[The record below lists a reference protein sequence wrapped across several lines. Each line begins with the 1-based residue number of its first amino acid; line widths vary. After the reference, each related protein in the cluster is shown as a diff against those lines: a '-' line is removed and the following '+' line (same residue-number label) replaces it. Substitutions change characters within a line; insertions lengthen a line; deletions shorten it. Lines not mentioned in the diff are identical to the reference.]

1 MNKVININF
10 QGRVVPI
17 EEPAYEELKKYVES
31 LRQHFAQEE
40 GREEIINDIENR
52 IAELFAEKMKTD
64 TTAFIT
70 AEHVASII
78 VSIGRP
84 DQFDEVAMD
93 EAPASGHSSA
103 NAAPPK
109 ASGAEPRGSLYR
121 DESDKILGGVCS
133 GLASYLRIDSTIVRL
148 VFALLTLGGF
158 GTGFL
163 IYVVLWIVLPSKNLN
178 EVQVTRKLYRNPDQ
192 KVLGGV
198 CSGIASYFNIPVWIP
213 RLVFVLPIAF
223 GFSIFFPFT
232 ASFSGT
238 LFLIYLVLWMV
249 VPKAVTMTE
258 KMEMRG
264 ERVNLEAIKQKV
276 QDELQGVK
284 QTANRFAGEAG
295 PGIKKTGSGLL
306 RLLIGLFKVFFFLVL
321 GVLALGLMAGLFA
334 LFVVGNALMP
344 LQDFLVNSGSIQL
357 YGWGTLLLFFA
368 VPVIGLVVWL
378 IRAITGARKSKALSY
393 TLITLWFAGWVFA
406 VLFVRT
412 ISTEFR
418 RSGVVAEEV
427 SISQPSNGKI
437 KVGFNSPDGRY
448 YPLDVDMLEI
458 DSDDELG
465 GLRISAGG
473 DSLLMSNIKI
483 RLVKS
488 SDDSFHVK
496 IIRRARASSSM
507 LAEQA
512 AEKISFSVQQAD
524 SLLTLPLGF
533 PIDKNTGFRNQQVV
547 MELSIP
553 VGKEVYVDGRA
564 DELDWYTVR
573 GGGKGLVIELDN
585 DADEGYWRT
594 GVWYIMNESGIRK
607 KYPDQEAVE
616 DRIKDIKKEIREGL
630 KKERINLEK
639 LELNIRE
646 GDTTVN
652 VKIQI

>member
-10 QGRVVPI
+10 QGRVIPI

-52 IAELFAEKMKTD
+52 IAELFGEKMKTG
-64 TTAFIT
+64 TTEFIT
-70 AEHVASII
+70 GEHVAAII
-78 VSIGRP
+78 ASIGRP
-84 DQFDEVAMD
+84 EQFDEVVMD
-93 EAPASGHSSA
+93 ETPTPGHSST
-103 NAAPPK
+103 NEAPPK
-109 ASGAEPRGSLYR
+109 GSGAEPRGSLYR
-121 DESDKILGGVCS
+121 DESDKMLGGVCS

-178 EVQVTRKLYRNPDQ
+178 EVQVTRKLYRNTDQ

-198 CSGIASYFNIPVWIP
+198 CSGIASYFKIPVWIP

-232 ASFSGT
+232 APFSGT
-238 LFLIYLVLWMV
+238 LFLIYLVLWIV
-249 VPKAVTMTE
+249 VPKAVTVTE

-264 ERVNLEAIKQKV
+264 ERVDLEAIKQKV
-276 QDELQGVK
+276 QHELQGVK

-306 RLLIGLFKVFFFLVL
+306 RLIIGLFKVFFFMVM

-334 LFVVGNALMP
+334 LFVVGNALIP

-378 IRAITGARKSKALSY
+378 IRAITGARKSKVLSY
-393 TLITLWFAGWVFA
+393 TLITLWVAGWVFV

-418 RSGVVAEEV
+418 RSGVVADEV
-427 SISQPSNGKI
+427 RISQPSTGKI
-437 KVGFNSPDGRY
+437 KVGFNSPEGRY
-448 YPLDVDMLEI
+448 YPLDFDMLEI

-465 GLRISAGG
+465 GLRISASG
-473 DSLLMSNIKI
+473 DSLLMTNIKL

-496 IIRRARASSSM
+496 TIRRARASSSM
-507 LAEQA
+507 LAEQV
-512 AEKISFSVQQAD
+512 AEKISYSVQQAD

-533 PIDKNTGFRNQQVV
+533 PIDKKTGFRNQQVV
-547 MELSIP
+547 VELAVP

-573 GGGKGLVIELDN
+573 GGERGLVIQLD
-585 DADEGYWRT
+585 DDGDEAYWRT
-594 GVWYIMNESGIRK
+594 GVWYIMKESGIQK
-607 KYPDQEAVE
+607 KYPDQEVVE
-616 DRIKDIKKEIREGL
+616 DRIQDLKKEIEGL
-630 KKERINLEK
+630 KKENINLEK
-639 LELNIRE
+639 VELNIRE